1 MNGSPLTGIL
11 VSLVGIGFF
20 CLPGLVAAGRM
31 MKKHSSPLALAA
43 VGFPCGL
50 VCTTALSV
58 CLACVTGR
66 PLLSAVLSTV
76 ILTAAA
82 ALVPGISAILEP
94 VVFGKRRTWTAVI
107 SLAAVLGIIIGP
119 LCQVGVLTDR
129 GHAYGNYFNVDFLKN
144 LALATSLGRTGVPA
158 ASPYLTGFSLRYYW
172 FYLWL
177 PSLLYRAGLQGAC
190 FEAVFLCYASFTVML
205 FVGMLF
211 LWWKRLGVA
220 SRWCAATLLIA
231 LGAPGLN
238 GTAYIVRL
246 WQNGNLKWPL
256 VFAQNVEF
264 ITPLNFAAVPFFV
277 DSLFRY
283 LLYIQLHLFGAVI
296 SLLALYIL
304 FSPGKGGER
313 KALVLS
319 AALLAIGLFYTD
331 VVSVLGVMAWVAGA
345 LHRMLANSDSVGAS
359 SKSAAEYGRHPILDG
374 PVGSRQECEKDRHFA
389 PWLIL
394 VFVCLLAVMVLLLP
408 GNRAGIHAGFLFK
421 LVMLLVIETTL
432 LLTVALF
439 GIAALDKGPLRTTWV
454 CCSGIPAAILLLVG
468 ERSYLQPYLPDIV
481 NRALAAYPFHI
492 SVKCSLVLTVGLCVL
507 AAPGFQLIT
516 KYLRARNKTMLTSLA
531 TITICVLFVVSV
543 PGAII
548 DCGYHL
554 NAGEPLRNVYFSQGE
569 MSALIWMR
577 TNTKVDSVFLSAP
590 IYPGSPER
598 PSNSVSPIPS
608 LGFRDTVLGD
618 RHHILIYTGTPPG
631 ERRVYDEIA
640 WREREITRLLA
651 SSRPGEILASLR
663 RLNIS
668 HLFLGPRETEVW
680 GRVVVERLRSILPRV
695 YDDNDV
701 SIHEVR

>member
-11 VSLVGIGFF
+11 VSLAGIGFF

-31 MKKHSSPLALAA
+31 MKKHSSLLALAA

-58 CLACVTGR
+58 CLARVTGR

-76 ILTAAA
+76 VLTAAA
-82 ALVPGISAILEP
+82 ALVPGISAMLAP

-107 SLAAVLGIIIGP
+107 SLAAILGLIIGP
-119 LCQVGVLTDR
+119 LCQVGVLTDQ

-144 LALATSLGRTGVPA
+144 MALATSLGRTGVPA
-158 ASPYLTGFSLRYYW
+158 ASPYLAGFSLRYYW

-190 FEAVFLCYASFTVML
+190 LEAVFLCYAYFTVML
-205 FVGMLF
+205 FIGMLF
-211 LWWKRLGVA
+211 LWWKRLGVG

-238 GTAYIVRL
+238 GTAYVIRL

-256 VFAQNVEF
+256 IFAQNIEF

-283 LLYIQLHLFGAVI
+283 LLYIQLHLFGVVI

-313 KALVLS
+313 KSLVFS

-345 LHRMLANSDSVGAS
+345 LHRMFANSS
-359 SKSAAEYGRHPILDG
+359 SAASISAGYGCHPSPDV
-374 PVGSRQECEKDRHFA
+374 PVGSRQECGKDRRFA
-389 PWLIL
+389 LWLVL
-394 VFVCLLAVMVLLLP
+394 VFVCLLAILALLLP

-432 LLTVALF
+432 LLAAALF
-439 GIAALDKGPLRTTWV
+439 GIAALGKGPLRTTWV
-454 CCSGIPAAILLLVG
+454 CCGGIPAAILLLVG

-481 NRALAAYPFHI
+481 NKALAAYPFHI
-492 SVKCSLVLTVGLCVL
+492 SVKCSLVLTVGFCVL
-507 AAPGFQLIT
+507 AAPGLQLIAR
-516 KYLRARNKTMLTSLA
+516 YLRARNQTILTSLA
-531 TITICVLFVVSV
+531 AITICVLFVISV

-554 NAGEPLRNVYFSQGE
+554 NAGEPLRNVYFSRGE

-590 IYPGSPER
+590 IYPGPLER
-598 PSNSVSPIPS
+598 PSNTISPIPS

-618 RHHILIYTGTPPG
+618 RHHILIYTGAPPG
-631 ERRVYDEIA
+631 ERMVNDEIA
-640 WREREITRLLA
+640 WREREITRLLT
-651 SSRPGEILASLR
+651 STRPGEILASLR

-680 GRVVVERLRSILPRV
+680 GRAVVERLRSILPRA
-695 YDDNDV
+695 YDGNDV